1 VPYLFRLAL
10 VIAAMWVTA
19 CVSAGG
25 TTATDDCSVP
35 PATAARI
42 IVKVRD
48 AARLDRTFDDFR
60 RAAREVCATITYVRT
75 LQGNVHLYEI
85 TGADADTVERLMQRF
100 GAHANVEYVEP
111 DRIMRHQSP
120 RMKAQ

>member
-1 VPYLFRLAL
+1 MPYLFRLAL
-10 VIAAMWVTA
+10 VIAASLVTA

-25 TTATDDCSVP
+25 TTTNDDSSAPSAKAT
-35 PATAARI
+35 RI

-48 AARLDRTFDDFR
+48 PMLLDQTFDDFR
-60 RAAREVCATITYVRT
+60 RAAREVCATIAHVRT

-85 TGADADTVERLMQRF
+85 AGADADTVERLMQRF

-120 RMKAQ
+120 RIKAQ

>member
-1 VPYLFRLAL
+1 MPYLFRLAL
-10 VIAAMWVTA
+10 VIAATLVAA

-25 TTATDDCSVP
+25 TTTKDDCSAP
-35 PATAARI
+35 SATAARI
-42 IVKVRD
+42 IVKMRD
-48 AARLDRTFDDFR
+48 AGLLDQTEDDFR
-60 RAAREVCATITYVRT
+60 RAAREVCATIAYVRT

-85 TGADADTVERLMQRF
+85 TGAEADTVERLMQRL